1 MVNYFLFK
9 FIALGKSWWNFQSVC
24 GHTNWRWKYQ
34 PKRTLNLLIIIPLNN
49 NSWGRNSAH
58 PYHKT
63 YRAWHHVW
71 IQVMKSKTCMSV
83 CVCEREREEWGESYH
98 LYLRWWTVVMQNG
111 LYTMILYTRIF
122 IQGRRSLKLSHF
134 SFYMHNPKLFCIHFL
149 IY

>member
-1 MVNYFLFK
+1 MLNYFLFK

-71 IQVMKSKTCMSV
+71 IQVMKSKTCVSV
-83 CVCEREREEWGESYH
+83 CVCERERERRVRRKLSSVFAMVNGGYAEWS
-98 LYLRWWTVVMQNG
+98 
-111 LYTMILYTRIF
+111 RIF